1 MECYPSKVKL
11 LGLLALTCVMVG
23 LCYFCTTL
31 AGLALVVGWIG
42 VGFFGLGFIAI
53 PVMFLRTGP
62 QVIITDEGIEDRRL
76 KIGVIRWEAIRSL
89 SIRSVESTKFLGV
102 ELFDPEGF
110 FSRLPRWTR
119 PLRVATEAMGF
130 PALTIGFSGLSPG
143 VKEVWAYL
151 QSRGPHVPALW
162 AALAPEHRFVVRL
175 SDSEITCERPD
186 GTVERVSW
194 ADLQRVEVVTTD
206 EGPFVPDVF
215 WVLHGTEGGC
225 AVPQGATGDSEL
237 LERLQ
242 ALPGFDNGAV
252 IEAMSCASD
261 RRFLCWQRS
270 GMTTQLTH
278 VRNFK

>member
-23 LCYFCTTL
+23 VSYFCTTL
-31 AGLALVVGWIG
+31 SGLLPQVVGWIG
-42 VGFFGLGFIAI
+42 VGFFGLGFIALPI
-53 PVMFLRTGP
+53 MFFRTGP
-62 QVIITDEGIEDRRL
+62 QVLITDEGIEDRRL

-89 SIRSVESTKFLGV
+89 SLRSVESTKFLCV
-102 ELFDPEGF
+102 ELFDPERYL
-110 FSRLPRWTR
+110 SRLPRWTR
-119 PLRVATEAMGF
+119 PLRVVTEALGI
-130 PALTIGFSGLSPG
+130 PSLTIGFSGLSPG

-151 QSRGPHVPALW
+151 QSRSPHAPALS
-162 AALAPEHRFVVRL
+162 AALVPERRFVVRL
-175 SDSEITCERPD
+175 SGSGVSCERPD
-186 GTVERVSW
+186 GKVERVSW
-194 ADLQRVEVVTTD
+194 ADLQKVEVVTTD

-215 WVLHGTEGGC
+215 WILHGTDGGC

-270 GMTTQLTH
+270 A
-278 VRNFK
+278 